1 MGRCSQRK
9 AFPLAQYL
17 IIQISDVHL
26 TTGGSLRPGIHPREN
41 LVAGLA
47 KLADAGLEPDL
58 FLLTGDLADTG
69 EPSCYDDL
77 ASLVGAAAGSVGAA
91 VIYLPGN
98 HDRRPPFARHLL
110 GQDTGLMPLNQV
122 HRCGGLRVIS
132 LDSVVPDEEYGLLAE
147 ETLEFLRSA
156 LVDPAP
162 DGTVLAVHHPP
173 LASPI
178 EPMAR
183 IRLREPE
190 RLAEVIDGA
199 DVRVILCGHNHHEGF
214 GLLGS
219 TPVWVSPS
227 AAYRLDVTSRTA
239 FRGTPGGAFT
249 QVDLDERGA
258 SATVIPIPS
267 PDG

>member
-1 MGRCSQRK
+1 M
-9 AFPLAQYL
+9 AQYL

-26 TTGGSLRPGIHPREN
+26 TVEGSLRPGIHPREN

-47 KLADAGLEPDL
+47 KLAEAGLEPDV
-58 FLLTGDLADTG
+58 FILTGDLADTG
-69 EPSCYDDL
+69 QPSCYEDL
-77 ASLVGAAAGSVGAA
+77 ASLVGAAASPGGAM

-98 HDRRPPFARHLL
+98 HDLRPPFARHLL
-110 GQDTGLMPLNQV
+110 GQESGLMPINQV
-122 HRCGGLRVIS
+122 HWRGGLRVIS
-132 LDSVVPDEEYGLLAE
+132 LDSVVPGQEHGLLAD
-147 ETLEFLRSA
+147 ETLEFLRAA
-156 LVDPAP
+156 LVEPAP

-173 LASPI
+173 LPSPI
-178 EPMAR
+178 EPMSR

-190 RLAEVIDGA
+190 CLAQAIDGA

-219 TPVWVSPS
+219 TPVWISPS

-239 FRGTPGGAFT
+239 FRGLPGGAFSR
-249 QVDLDERGA
+249 VDLDGSGA

-267 PDG
+267 RDSGDQIHA